1 MESEEF
7 FAARVRERTGKNLN
21 DLPRRVATTGE
32 TMGHIFCARGN
43 EYVCAV
49 GYPHTLLSDVG
60 TPDEGSEYWDDFEV
74 VILT

>member
-21 DLPRRVATTGE
+21 DLPRRVATTGD
-32 TMGHIFCARGN
+32 TMGHIMCRRGN
-43 EYVCAV
+43 VYVCTV
-49 GYPHTLLSDVG
+49 GEPFLID
-60 TPDEGSEYWDDFEV
+60 DEGEYWDDFEV